1 VQHRNLSPLRL
12 FDFKGNIL
20 GETGML
26 NDDMNRRAD
35 LNRRDNGMGG
45 MMIAALVVAAVLIG
59 LFMWAPWSGDRT
71 ASNTSPGTTVG
82 SSASRP
88 AAPAPGAPAA
98 PSTTR

>member
-1 VQHRNLSPLRL
+1 
-12 FDFKGNIL
+12 
-20 GETGML
+20 ML

-45 MMIAALVVAAVLIG
+45 MMIAALVAAAVIIG

-82 SSASRP
+82 SSTNRP
-88 AAPAPGAPAA
+88 AAPAAPSPAAPAA